1 VGHYPKVIKDPR
13 LTIVVVGRPN
23 VGKSTLF
30 NRLTEKRRAITSPIA
45 GTTRDWIEGVCH
57 WNGRSYRVIDTG
69 GYAPGSEDV
78 LSSVRAQVE
87 AWLEKADAV
96 LWVVDA
102 GEGLTAQDQAFARL
116 LRPRSSRVVLAVN
129 KADDAGRDG
138 AFADF
143 ATLGFS
149 RLVTISATHG
159 RRVNVLL
166 EAIENL
172 IGGDLPG
179 DDAADP
185 DEVAVSLVGRPN
197 VGKSSLANR
206 LLGEDRMI
214 VSAVPGTTRDTVD
227 TRFAWNGRSFRVVD
241 TAGLRAKKSRADN
254 LENLTRLMTERALDR
269 SDVALLLVDAGEGLT
284 EGDVAVGRLIDE
296 KRRACVLGVNKW
308 DRVTD
313 HAPTAKYYRD
323 RAPEGMPFLSHS
335 PIVFLSA
342 KTGHHIEDL
351 LAKLAATRD
360 EYHRRFDDEE
370 LTAFFWK
377 TVQERPYNQRGQKLV
392 FHSARQ
398 VAVAPP
404 TFVLRTSLE
413 PEDIHFSYERRLDKV
428 FRAQHGL
435 AGVPIHFKFKRG
447 KS

>member
-1 VGHYPKVIKDPR
+1 MIKDPR

-45 GTTRDWIEGVCH
+45 GTTRDWIEGICH
-57 WNGRSYRVIDTG
+57 WNGRAYRVIDTG

-143 ATLGFS
+143 ASLGFS

-166 EAIENL
+166 EEIENL

-206 LLGEDRMI
+206 LLGEVRMI
-214 VSAVPGTTRDTVD
+214 VWAVPGTTRYTVD
-227 TRFAWNGRSFRVVD
+227 SRFAWKGRPFRVVD
-241 TAGLRAKKSRADN
+241 TAGLRAN
-254 LENLTRLMTERALDR
+254 
-269 SDVALLLVDAGEGLT
+269 
-284 EGDVAVGRLIDE
+284 GRYS
-296 KRRACVLGVNKW
+296 AY
-308 DRVTD
+308 
-313 HAPTAKYYRD
+313 APA
-323 RAPEGMPFLSHS
+323 
-335 PIVFLSA
+335 
-342 KTGHHIEDL
+342 
-351 LAKLAATRD
+351 
-360 EYHRRFDDEE
+360 
-370 LTAFFWK
+370 
-377 TVQERPYNQRGQKLV
+377 
-392 FHSARQ
+392 
-398 VAVAPP
+398 
-404 TFVLRTSLE
+404 
-413 PEDIHFSYERRLDKV
+413 
-428 FRAQHGL
+428 
-435 AGVPIHFKFKRG
+435 
-447 KS
+447 